1 MPPSCLSKC
10 HPLCDRVALRWPGYK
25 CSTLQSK
32 VTRFI
37 AHTQSRHVKKDAR
50 YSSDSVGGTSGLGRG
65 QTSEQDEAS
74 FERQRR
80 EPLRGSG
87 GMPHQKI
94 WKSRGSEVIFQAFSV
109 AFFFRKVNLGPSYGP
124 DRVREQVKVQ
134 VQGSGKMKT
143 WGGSQNQ
150 GVNILNS
157 QIVFCQNS
165 SCPFGPLVPTRNA
178 FAAVSWP
185 KESASGKST
194 PSPEEDLQ

>member
-10 HPLCDRVALRWPGYK
+10 HPLCDMVALWWPGYK

-32 VTRFI
+32 VTRFT

-50 YSSDSVGGTSGLGRG
+50 YSSDSVGGTSGLGRS

-94 WKSRGSEVIFQAFSV
+94 WKSRGSEILFQAFSV
-109 AFFFRKVNLGPSYGP
+109 AFFFRKSILGLATAPIGCENKWKCKS
-124 DRVREQVKVQ
+124 REVERWRPGV
-134 VQGSGKMKT
+134 VPKT
-143 WGGSQNQ
+143 KGWIYW
-150 GVNILNS
+150 IL
-157 QIVFCQNS
+157 
-165 SCPFGPLVPTRNA
+165 
-178 FAAVSWP
+178 
-185 KESASGKST
+185 K
-194 PSPEEDLQ
+194 